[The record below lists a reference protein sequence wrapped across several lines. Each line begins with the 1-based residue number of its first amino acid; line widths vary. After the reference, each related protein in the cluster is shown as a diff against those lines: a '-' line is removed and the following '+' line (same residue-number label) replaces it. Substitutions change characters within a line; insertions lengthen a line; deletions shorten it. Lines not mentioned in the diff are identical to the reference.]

1 MQAIRRLLP
10 ATLVATACIVGIA
23 PPGRAETGSQTLAST
38 PLAIPAQAPANP
50 PSSTSPPTQ
59 AAPPQRSAPAPGSPL
74 GSPDTPTRSGPSGG
88 YQCERSRPTS

>member
-10 ATLVATACIVGIA
+10 ATLVATICMAFSA
-23 PPGRAETGSQTLAST
+23 PPLRADTGGQTVAST
-38 PLAIPAQAPANP
+38 PLATPVQAPANP

-59 AAPPQRSAPAPGSPL
+59 AAPPQHSTPAPNSPL